1 MSINKKRIHKRM
13 DGGVSGRNIFWKVFL
28 TEEDL
33 STVAADPNSSHL
45 AQGFDLKRRDLR
57 YRTYRHHISSLSQ
70 SPPQDGRHKHKKKQ
84 LFLSARASETQQE
97 ASDTVP
103 LPLAAWTKKHRG
115 SGKVAGE

>member
-1 MSINKKRIHKRM
+1 MKEECLEGICFGS
-13 DGGVSGRNIFWKVFL
+13 FL
-28 TEEDL
+28 REEDL

-45 AQGFDLKRRDLR
+45 AHGFDLKRRDLR
-57 YRTYRHHISSLSQ
+57 YRTYRHHISSLSL
-70 SPPQDGRHKHKKKQ
+70 SRRHRTGGHKHKKKQ